1 MVNGLSDNELKEFL
15 DSKYLQYNQKK
26 FIESDPIQVPHNFTS
41 KEDIEISS
49 FLTATIAW
57 GQRKTIIKN
66 SFKMMNLLD
75 NSPYD
80 YIINSSEKEIDK
92 LNIKH
97 RTFNEID
104 FRYFIKRLKYIYK
117 EYGNLENIFFEN
129 VKNNTLHNSI
139 HNFKSL
145 FFKNNF
151 PLRTTKHIS
160 DPYKGSACK
169 RINMFLRW
177 MVRKDSNGVDFGIWN
192 KISPSYLSCPLDV
205 HSGRVARKLGILNR
219 TQNDHKAV
227 LELDKKLRILDSNDP
242 VKYDF
247 SLFGLGVFEGF

>member
-1 MVNGLSDNELKEFL
+1 MVNGLSNNELKEFL

-26 FIESDPIQVPHNFTS
+26 FIESDHIQVPHNFTS
-41 KEDIEISS
+41 NEDIEISS

-66 SFKMMNLLD
+66 SLKMMDLLD

-80 YIINSSEKEIDK
+80 YIINSTEKEIDK

-117 EYGNLENIFFEN
+117 DYGNLENIFFEN
-129 VKNNTLHNSI
+129 IKDNTLHNSI

-169 RINMFLRW
+169 RVNMFLRW

-192 KISPSYLSCPLDV
+192 KIPPSYLSCPLDV
-205 HSGRVARKLGILNR
+205 HSGRVARKLDLLKRN
-219 TQNDHKAV
+219 QNDHKSV
-227 LELDKKLRILDSNDP
+227 LELDEKLRILDSKDP
-242 VKYDF
+242 AKYDF

>member
-1 MVNGLSDNELKEFL
+1 MANGLNNNELKEFL
-15 DSKYLQYNQKK
+15 DSKYIQYNQKK
-26 FIESDPIQVPHNFTS
+26 FIESDPIQVPHKFTS

-66 SFKMMNLLD
+66 SFKMMDLLD

-80 YIINSSEKEIDK
+80 YIINSTVKEIDK

-104 FRYFIKRLKYIYK
+104 FRYFIKQLKYIYINH
-117 EYGNLENIFFEN
+117 GNLENIFFDNIEN
-129 VKNNTLHNSI
+129 NSLHKSI
-139 HNFKSL
+139 HVFKSL

-151 PLRTTKHIS
+151 PLITTKHIS

-227 LELDKKLRILDSNDP
+227 LELDEKLRILDSNDP
-242 VKYDF
+242 GKIIIR
-247 SLFGLGVFEGF
+247 

>member
-1 MVNGLSDNELKEFL
+1 MVNGLSNNELKEFL
-15 DSKYLQYNQKK
+15 DSKYEQYNQKK

-66 SFKMMNLLD
+66 SFKMMDLLD

-80 YIINSSEKEIDK
+80 YIINSTEKEIDK

-104 FRYFIKRLKYIYK
+104 FRYFIKKLKYIYK
-117 EYGNLENIFFEN
+117 DYGDLENLFFEN
-129 VKNNTLHNSI
+129 IKGNTMHNSI

-145 FFKNNF
+145 FFKNNY

-160 DPYKGSACK
+160 DPFKGSACK
-169 RINMFLRW
+169 RVNMFLRW

-192 KISPSYLSCPLDV
+192 KISPSHLSCPLDV

-227 LELDKKLRILDSNDP
+227 IELDNKLRIFDSNDP

>member
-1 MVNGLSDNELKEFL
+1 MANGLNNNELKEFL
-15 DSKYLQYNQKK
+15 DSKYIQYNQKK
-26 FIESDPIQVPHNFTS
+26 FIESDPIQVPHKFTS

-66 SFKMMNLLD
+66 SFKMMDLLD
-75 NSPYD
+75 NSPHD
-80 YIINSSEKEIDK
+80 YIINSTVKEIDK
-92 LNIKH
+92 LNVKH

-104 FRYFIKRLKYIYK
+104 FRYFIKQLKYIYINH
-117 EYGNLENIFFEN
+117 GNLENIFFDNIEN
-129 VKNNTLHNSI
+129 NSLHKSI
-139 HNFKSL
+139 HVFKSL

-205 HSGRVARKLGILNR
+205 HSGRVARKLGMLKR

-227 LELDKKLRILDSNDP
+227 IELDNKLRYLDSNDP

>member
-1 MVNGLSDNELKEFL
+1 MVNGLSNNELKEFL
-15 DSKYLQYNQKK
+15 DSKYEQYNQKK

-66 SFKMMNLLD
+66 SFKMMDLLD

-80 YIINSSEKEIDK
+80 YIINSTEKEIDK

-104 FRYFIKRLKYIYK
+104 FRYFIKKLKYIYK
-117 EYGNLENIFFEN
+117 DYGNLENLFFEN
-129 VKNNTLHNSI
+129 LKGNTMHNSI

-145 FFKNNF
+145 FFKNNY

-160 DPYKGSACK
+160 DPFKGSACK
-169 RINMFLRW
+169 RVNMFLRW

-205 HSGRVARKLGILNR
+205 HSGRVARKLGMLKRN
-219 TQNDHKAV
+219 QNDHKAV
-227 LELDKKLRILDSNDP
+227 IELDNKLRYLDSNDP

>member
-1 MVNGLSDNELKEFL
+1 MVNGLSNNELKEFL
-15 DSKYLQYNQKK
+15 DSKYVQYNQKK

-66 SFKMMNLLD
+66 SFKMMDLLD

-80 YIINSSEKEIDK
+80 YIINSTEKEIDK

-117 EYGNLENIFFEN
+117 NYGNLENIFFEN
-129 VKNNTLHNSI
+129 IKDNTLHNSI

-169 RINMFLRW
+169 RVNMFLRW

>member
-1 MVNGLSDNELKEFL
+1 MANGLNNNELKEFL
-15 DSKYLQYNQKK
+15 DSKYVQYNQKK

-66 SFKMMNLLD
+66 SFKMMDLLD

-80 YIINSSEKEIDK
+80 YIINSTEKEIDK

-117 EYGNLENIFFEN
+117 DYGNLENIFFEN
-129 VKNNTLHNSI
+129 IKDNTLHNSI

-169 RINMFLRW
+169 RVNMFLRW

-192 KISPSYLSCPLDV
+192 KISPSYLSCP
-205 HSGRVARKLGILNR
+205 S
-219 TQNDHKAV
+219 
-227 LELDKKLRILDSNDP
+227 
-242 VKYDF
+242 
-247 SLFGLGVFEGF
+247 

>member
-1 MVNGLSDNELKEFL
+1 MVNGLSNNELKEFL
-15 DSKYLQYNQKK
+15 DSKYEQYNQKK

-66 SFKMMNLLD
+66 SFKMMDLLD

-80 YIINSSEKEIDK
+80 YIINSTEKEIDK

-104 FRYFIKRLKYIYK
+104 FRYFIKKLKYIYK
-117 EYGNLENIFFEN
+117 DYGNLENLFFEN
-129 VKNNTLHNSI
+129 IEGNTMHNSI

-145 FFKNNF
+145 FFKNNY

-160 DPYKGSACK
+160 DPFKGSACK
-169 RINMFLRW
+169 RVNMFLRW

-192 KISPSYLSCPLDV
+192 KISPSHLSCPLDV

-227 LELDKKLRILDSNDP
+227 LELDNKLRILDSNDP

>member
-1 MVNGLSDNELKEFL
+1 MANGLSNKELKEFL
-15 DSKYLQYNQKK
+15 DSKYLQYNQKE

-66 SFKMMNLLD
+66 SFKMMDLLD

-80 YIINSSEKEIDK
+80 YIINSTEKEIDK

-129 VKNNTLHNSI
+129 IKGNTLHNSI

-145 FFKNNF
+145 FFKNNY

-160 DPYKGSACK
+160 DPFKGSACK
-169 RINMFLRW
+169 RVNMFLRW

-227 LELDKKLRILDSNDP
+227 LELDNKLRILDSNDP

>member
-1 MVNGLSDNELKEFL
+1 MVNGLSNNELKEFL
-15 DSKYLQYNQKK
+15 DSKYVQYNQKK

-66 SFKMMNLLD
+66 SFKMMDLLD

-80 YIINSSEKEIDK
+80 YIINSTEKEIDK

-117 EYGNLENIFFEN
+117 DYGNLENIFFEN
-129 VKNNTLHNSI
+129 IKDNTLHNSI

-169 RINMFLRW
+169 RVNMFLRW

>member
-1 MVNGLSDNELKEFL
+1 MANGLNNNELKEFL
-15 DSKYLQYNQKK
+15 DSKYIQYNQKK
-26 FIESDPIQVPHNFTS
+26 FIESDPIQVPHKFTS

-57 GQRKTIIKN
+57 GKRKTIIKN
-66 SFKMMNLLD
+66 SFKMMDLLD

-80 YIINSSEKEIDK
+80 YIINSTVKEIDK
-92 LNIKH
+92 LNVKH

-104 FRYFIKRLKYIYK
+104 FRYFIKQLKYIYINH
-117 EYGNLENIFFEN
+117 GNLENIFFDNIEN
-129 VKNNTLHNSI
+129 NSLHKSI
-139 HNFKSL
+139 HVFKSL

-205 HSGRVARKLGILNR
+205 HSGRVARKLGMLKR

-227 LELDKKLRILDSNDP
+227 IELDNKLRYLDSNDP

>member
-1 MVNGLSDNELKEFL
+1 MANGLNNNELKEFL
-15 DSKYLQYNQKK
+15 DSKYIQYNQKK
-26 FIESDPIQVPHNFTS
+26 FIESDPIQVPHKFTS

-66 SFKMMNLLD
+66 SFKMMDLLD
-75 NSPYD
+75 NSPHD
-80 YIINSSEKEIDK
+80 YIINSTVKEIDK
-92 LNIKH
+92 LNVKH

-104 FRYFIKRLKYIYK
+104 FRYFIKQLKYIYINH
-117 EYGNLENIFFEN
+117 GNLENIFFDNIEN
-129 VKNNTLHNSI
+129 NSLHKSI
-139 HNFKSL
+139 HVFKSL

-205 HSGRVARKLGILNR
+205 HSGRVARKLGMLKRN
-219 TQNDHKAV
+219 QNDHKAV
-227 LELDKKLRILDSNDP
+227 IELDNKLRIFDSNDP

>member
-1 MVNGLSDNELKEFL
+1 MANGLNNNELKEFL
-15 DSKYLQYNQKK
+15 DSKYIQYNQKK
-26 FIESDPIQVPHNFTS
+26 FIESDPIQVPHKFTS

-66 SFKMMNLLD
+66 SFKMMDLLD
-75 NSPYD
+75 NSPHD
-80 YIINSSEKEIDK
+80 YIINSTVKEIDK
-92 LNIKH
+92 LNVKH

-104 FRYFIKRLKYIYK
+104 FRYFIKQLKYIYLNH
-117 EYGNLENIFFEN
+117 GNLENIFFDNIEN
-129 VKNNTLHNSI
+129 NSLHKSI
-139 HNFKSL
+139 HVFKSL

-205 HSGRVARKLGILNR
+205 HSGRVARKLGMLKR

-227 LELDKKLRILDSNDP
+227 IELDNKLRYLDSNDP

>member
-1 MVNGLSDNELKEFL
+1 MVNGISNNELKEFL
-15 DSKYLQYNQKK
+15 DSKYEQYNQKK

-66 SFKMMNLLD
+66 SFKMMDLLD

-80 YIINSSEKEIDK
+80 YIINSTEKEIDK

-104 FRYFIKRLKYIYK
+104 FRYFIKKLKYIYK
-117 EYGNLENIFFEN
+117 DYGNLENLFFEN
-129 VKNNTLHNSI
+129 IEGNTMHNSI

-145 FFKNNF
+145 FFKNNY

-160 DPYKGSACK
+160 DPFKGSACK
-169 RINMFLRW
+169 RVNMFLRW

-192 KISPSYLSCPLDV
+192 KISPSHLSCPLDV

-227 LELDKKLRILDSNDP
+227 IELDNKLRIFDSNDP

>member
-80 YIINSSEKEIDK
+80 YIINSTEKEIDK

-192 KISPSYLSCPLDV
+192 KIPPSYLSCPLDV

>member
-1 MVNGLSDNELKEFL
+1 MVNGLSNNELKEFL
-15 DSKYLQYNQKK
+15 DSKYEQYNQKK

-66 SFKMMNLLD
+66 SFKMMDLLD

-80 YIINSSEKEIDK
+80 YIINSTEKEIDK

-104 FRYFIKRLKYIYK
+104 FRYFIKRLKYIYINH
-117 EYGNLENIFFEN
+117 GNLENIFFDNIEG
-129 VKNNTLHNSI
+129 NTMHNSI

-145 FFKNNF
+145 FFKNNY

-160 DPYKGSACK
+160 DPFKGSACK
-169 RINMFLRW
+169 RVNMFLRW

-192 KISPSYLSCPLDV
+192 KISPSHLSCPLDV

-227 LELDKKLRILDSNDP
+227 IELDNKLRIFDSNDP

>member
-1 MVNGLSDNELKEFL
+1 MVNGLSNNELKEFL
-15 DSKYLQYNQKK
+15 DSKYEQYNQKK

-66 SFKMMNLLD
+66 SFKMMDLLD

-80 YIINSSEKEIDK
+80 YIINSTEKEIDK

-104 FRYFIKRLKYIYK
+104 FRYFIKKLKYIYK
-117 EYGNLENIFFEN
+117 DYGNLENLFFEN
-129 VKNNTLHNSI
+129 IEGNTMHNSI

-145 FFKNNF
+145 FFKNNY

-160 DPYKGSACK
+160 DPFKGSACK
-169 RINMFLRW
+169 RVNMFLRW

-192 KISPSYLSCPLDV
+192 KISPSHLSCPLDV

-227 LELDKKLRILDSNDP
+227 IELDNKLRILDSNDP

>member
-1 MVNGLSDNELKEFL
+1 MVNGLSNNELKEFL

-26 FIESDPIQVPHNFTS
+26 FIESDPIQVPHNFTF
-41 KEDIEISS
+41 KKDIEISS

-80 YIINSSEKEIDK
+80 YIINSTEKEIDK

>member
-1 MVNGLSDNELKEFL
+1 MVNGLSNNELKEFL
-15 DSKYLQYNQKK
+15 DSKYEQYNQKK

-66 SFKMMNLLD
+66 SFKMMDLLD

-80 YIINSSEKEIDK
+80 YIINSTEKEIDK

-104 FRYFIKRLKYIYK
+104 FRYFIKRLKYIYIN
-117 EYGNLENIFFEN
+117 YGNLENLFFEN
-129 VKNNTLHNSI
+129 IEGNTMHNSI
-139 HNFKSL
+139 HNFKLL
-145 FFKNNF
+145 FFKNNY

-160 DPYKGSACK
+160 DPFKGSACK
-169 RINMFLRW
+169 RVNMFLRW

-205 HSGRVARKLGILNR
+205 HSGRVARKLGMLKRN
-219 TQNDHKAV
+219 QNDHKAV
-227 LELDKKLRILDSNDP
+227 IELDNKLRIFDSNDP

>member
-1 MVNGLSDNELKEFL
+1 MANGLNNNELKEFL
-15 DSKYLQYNQKK
+15 DSKYIQYNQKK
-26 FIESDPIQVPHNFTS
+26 FIESDPIQVPHKFTS

-66 SFKMMNLLD
+66 SFKMMDLLD

-80 YIINSSEKEIDK
+80 YIINSTVNEIDK

-104 FRYFIKRLKYIYK
+104 FRYFIKQLKYIYINH
-117 EYGNLENIFFEN
+117 GNLENIFFDNIEN
-129 VKNNTLHNSI
+129 NSLHKSI
-139 HNFKSL
+139 HVFKSL

-205 HSGRVARKLGILNR
+205 HSGRVARKLGMLKR

-227 LELDKKLRILDSNDP
+227 IELDNKLRYLDSNDP

>member
-1 MVNGLSDNELKEFL
+1 MVNGLSNNELKEFL
-15 DSKYLQYNQKK
+15 DSKYEQYNQKK

-66 SFKMMNLLD
+66 SFKMMDLLD

-80 YIINSSEKEIDK
+80 YIINSTEKEIDK

-104 FRYFIKRLKYIYK
+104 FRYFIKKLKYIYK
-117 EYGNLENIFFEN
+117 DYGNLENLFFEN
-129 VKNNTLHNSI
+129 LKGNTMHNSI

-145 FFKNNF
+145 FFKNNY

-160 DPYKGSACK
+160 DPFKGSACK
-169 RINMFLRW
+169 RVNMFLRW

-192 KISPSYLSCPLDV
+192 KISPSHLSCPLDV

-227 LELDKKLRILDSNDP
+227 IELDNKLRIFDSNDP

>member
-1 MVNGLSDNELKEFL
+1 MVNGLSNNELKEFL
-15 DSKYLQYNQKK
+15 DSKYVQYNQKK

-66 SFKMMNLLD
+66 SFKMMDLLD

-80 YIINSSEKEIDK
+80 YIINSTEKEIDK

-129 VKNNTLHNSI
+129 IKDNTLHNSI

-169 RINMFLRW
+169 RVNMFLRW

-219 TQNDHKAV
+219 NQNDHKAV
-227 LELDKKLRILDSNDP
+227 LELDHKLRILDSNDP

>member
-1 MVNGLSDNELKEFL
+1 MANGLNNNELKEFL
-15 DSKYLQYNQKK
+15 DSKYIQYNQKK
-26 FIESDPIQVPHNFTS
+26 FIESDPIQVPHKFTS

-66 SFKMMNLLD
+66 SFKMMDLLD

-80 YIINSSEKEIDK
+80 YIINSTVKEIDK
-92 LNIKH
+92 LNVKH

-104 FRYFIKRLKYIYK
+104 FRYFIKQLKYIYINH
-117 EYGNLENIFFEN
+117 GNLENIFFDNIEN
-129 VKNNTLHNSI
+129 NSLHKSI
-139 HNFKSL
+139 LVFKSL

-205 HSGRVARKLGILNR
+205 HSGRVARKLGMLKR

-227 LELDKKLRILDSNDP
+227 IELDNKLRYLDSNDP

>member
-1 MVNGLSDNELKEFL
+1 MANGLNNNELKEFL
-15 DSKYLQYNQKK
+15 DSKYIQYNQKK
-26 FIESDPIQVPHNFTS
+26 FIESDPIQVPHKFTS

-66 SFKMMNLLD
+66 SFKMMDLLD
-75 NSPYD
+75 NSPHD
-80 YIINSSEKEIDK
+80 YIINSTVKEIDK
-92 LNIKH
+92 LNVKH

-104 FRYFIKRLKYIYK
+104 FRYFIKQLKYIYINH
-117 EYGNLENIFFEN
+117 GNLENIFFDNIEN
-129 VKNNTLHNSI
+129 NSLHKSI
-139 HNFKSL
+139 HVFKSL

-205 HSGRVARKLGILNR
+205 HSGRVARKLGMLKR

-227 LELDKKLRILDSNDP
+227 IELDNKLRYLDSNDP

-247 SLFGLGVFEGF
+247 SLFGLGIFEGF

>member
-1 MVNGLSDNELKEFL
+1 MVSGLKKSEIKDFL
-15 DSKYLQYNQKK
+15 DEKFLIYNNID
-26 FIESDPIQVPHNFTS
+26 FIKSDPIQIPHMFSN
-41 KEDIEISS
+41 KKDIEISG

-66 SFKMMNLLD
+66 SLKMMELLD

-80 YIINSSEKEIDK
+80 FIINSSEKDIHK
-92 LNIKH
+92 LSIKH

-104 FRYFIKRLKYIYK
+104 FRFFLKKLKLIYK
-117 EYGNLENIFFEN
+117 EYDDIEMIFHENL
-129 VKNNTLHNSI
+129 KNKNLHNSI
-139 HNFKSL
+139 HKFRSL
-145 FFKNNF
+145 FFDIDF
-151 PLRTTKHIS
+151 PQRTTKHIS
-160 DPYKGSACK
+160 DPFKGSACK

-177 MVRKDSNGVDFGIWN
+177 MVRNDVNGVDFGIWK

-205 HSGRVARKLGILNR
+205 HSGRVARKLGLLKR
-219 TQNDHKAV
+219 KQNDHKAV
-227 LELDKKLRILDSNDP
+227 IELDKFLRKLDPIDP

>member
-1 MVNGLSDNELKEFL
+1 MVNGLSNNELKEFL
-15 DSKYLQYNQKK
+15 DSKYVQYNQEK

-66 SFKMMNLLD
+66 SFKMMDLLD

-80 YIINSSEKEIDK
+80 YIINSTEKEIDK

-117 EYGNLENIFFEN
+117 DYGNLENIFFEN
-129 VKNNTLHNSI
+129 IKDNTLHNSI

-169 RINMFLRW
+169 RVNMFLRW

>member
-1 MVNGLSDNELKEFL
+1 MANGLNNNELKEFL
-15 DSKYLQYNQKK
+15 DSKYIQYNQKK
-26 FIESDPIQVPHNFTS
+26 FIESDPIQVPHKFTS

-66 SFKMMNLLD
+66 SFKMMDLLD
-75 NSPYD
+75 NSPHD
-80 YIINSSEKEIDK
+80 YIINSTVKEIDK

-104 FRYFIKRLKYIYK
+104 FRYFIKQLKYIYINH
-117 EYGNLENIFFEN
+117 GNLENIFFDNIEN
-129 VKNNTLHNSI
+129 NSLHKSI
-139 HNFKSL
+139 HVFKSL

-205 HSGRVARKLGILNR
+205 HSGRVARKLGMLKR

-227 LELDKKLRILDSNDP
+227 IELDNKLRYLDSNDP

>member
-1 MVNGLSDNELKEFL
+1 MVNGLSNNELKEFL
-15 DSKYLQYNQKK
+15 DSKYEQYNQKK

-66 SFKMMNLLD
+66 SFKMMDLLD

-80 YIINSSEKEIDK
+80 YIINSTEKEIDK

-104 FRYFIKRLKYIYK
+104 FRYFIKKLKYIYK
-117 EYGNLENIFFEN
+117 DYGNLENLFFEN
-129 VKNNTLHNSI
+129 IEGNTMHNSI

-145 FFKNNF
+145 FFKNNY

-160 DPYKGSACK
+160 DPFKGSACK
-169 RINMFLRW
+169 RVNMFLRW

-192 KISPSYLSCPLDV
+192 KISPSHLSCPLDV

-227 LELDKKLRILDSNDP
+227 IELDNKLRIFDSNDP

>member
-1 MVNGLSDNELKEFL
+1 MANGLNNNELKEFL
-15 DSKYLQYNQKK
+15 DSKYIKYNQKK
-26 FIESDPIQVPHNFTS
+26 FIESDPIQVPHKFTS

-66 SFKMMNLLD
+66 SFKMMDLLD

-80 YIINSSEKEIDK
+80 YIINSTVKEIDK

-104 FRYFIKRLKYIYK
+104 FRYFIKQLKYIYINH
-117 EYGNLENIFFEN
+117 GNLENIFFDNIEN
-129 VKNNTLHNSI
+129 NSLHKSI
-139 HNFKSL
+139 HVFKSL

-205 HSGRVARKLGILNR
+205 HSGRVARKLGMLKR

-227 LELDKKLRILDSNDP
+227 IELDNKLRYLDSNDP